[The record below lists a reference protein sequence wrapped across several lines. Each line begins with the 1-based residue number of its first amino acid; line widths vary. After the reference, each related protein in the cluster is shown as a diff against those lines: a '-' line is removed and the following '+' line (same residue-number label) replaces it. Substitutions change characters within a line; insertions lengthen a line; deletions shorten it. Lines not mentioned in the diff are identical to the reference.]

1 MYIYVAVTKMMGREG
16 RPLSVY
22 SGLGRKDGINAGRK
36 DGINAAE
43 KRGLKRR
50 TLQGNSTEIGL

>member
-22 SGLGRKDGINAGRK
+22 SGLGRKDGINA
-36 DGINAAE
+36 AE